1 MNEVVLTG
9 IYKSYR
15 HGSGEELPVLRGLDL
30 RVRRGEVVSIQG
42 SSGSGKSTLLHLMA
56 GLDRPDSGTIT
67 WDGAACS
74 GWSGGQWA
82 RWRLGRLGFVFQSYH
97 LLPELTVRENV
108 MVPGWLAG
116 RPDAARADELLEEVG
131 LASRASHRP
140 GELSGGEQQRA
151 AIARSLANDPELILA
166 DEPTGNLDPGTAETV
181 IKLLLDLAVRK
192 QKALVLVTHDPDLAR
207 RAETCRILREGQL
220 HPVS

>member
-1 MNEVVLTG
+1 MKEVVLTG
-9 IYKSYR
+9 IYKSFR
-15 HGSGEELPVLRGLDL
+15 HGTGEELPVLCGLDL
-30 RVRRGEVVSIQG
+30 VVRRGEVVSIQG

-56 GLDRPDSGTIT
+56 GLDRPNAGSIS
-67 WDGAACS
+67 WDGSPCH
-74 GWSGGQWA
+74 GWSRGQWA
-82 RWRLGRLGFVFQSYH
+82 RWRLAKLGFVFQSYH

-116 RPDAARADELLEEVG
+116 RPNPGRADQLLKEVG
-131 LASRASHRP
+131 LGERAGHRP

-151 AIARSLANDPELILA
+151 AIARALANDPELILA
-166 DEPTGNLDPGTAETV
+166 DEPTGNLDPATAEII
-181 IKLLLDLAVRK
+181 IKLLLDLAARK

-207 RAETCRILREGQL
+207 RAEISRVLRAGQL